1 MVEICTAS
9 VAVRS
14 DGDDRDL
21 NGVRTLSRV
30 CMRDWCRDGGARY
43 DIDDPTAASSQQ
55 SNFSTTVRSGIVITI
70 INFLQLSGQNEQR
83 KQKV

>member
-43 DIDDPTAASSQQ
+43 DIDDPAAASQQ
-55 SNFSTTVRSGIVITI
+55 SNFSTTVRSGIVITV
-70 INFLQLSGQNEQR
+70 INFLQLSGQNEQL